1 VKKFRVLD
9 FYQDMNYF
17 LYVLSSSVTMFYNY
31 FQTKQMCEESTR
43 EILVMSYV
51 NFIMSVTML
60 LVMIFKKPIKVIGH
74 EDLT

>member
-1 VKKFRVLD
+1 
-9 FYQDMNYF
+9 MNYF
-17 LYVLSSSVTMFYNY
+17 LYVLSSSMSMIYNY

-60 LVMIFKKPIKVIGH
+60 LVMIFKKPIRVVGH

>member
-1 VKKFRVLD
+1 
-9 FYQDMNYF
+9 M
-17 LYVLSSSVTMFYNY
+17 SMIYNY
-31 FQTKQMCEESTR
+31 FQTKQMCEDSTR

-60 LVMIFKKPIKVIGH
+60 LVMIFKKPVRVVGH